1 MGFAPYIDRSDDL
14 LASACQ
20 VSIFFSLLSS
30 VVTSAWP
37 DDATMAWLLPLLL
50 VVPAL
55 FALLFETPL
64 LEWLRRLL
72 ASADAAGEAAG
83 EAAGQLGQSH
93 SILRRLIA
101 LRAAATR
108 RLDAALGNGRA
119 AAPSM
124 RIPAVR
130 RAPSRGVSRGR
141 LSPRVQAL

>member
-83 EAAGQLGQSH
+83 QLGQSH